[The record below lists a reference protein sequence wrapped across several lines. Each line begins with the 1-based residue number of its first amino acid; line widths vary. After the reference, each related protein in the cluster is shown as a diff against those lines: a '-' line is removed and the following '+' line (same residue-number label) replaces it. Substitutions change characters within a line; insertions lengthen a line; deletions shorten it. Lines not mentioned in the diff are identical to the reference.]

1 MTTNYE
7 APRID
12 DLGSVANVT
21 RGESTGIYTD
31 RDFPRGTDPADLTF
45 SS

>member
-1 MTTNYE
+1 MKAYE
-7 APRID
+7 APKIE
-12 DLGSVANVT
+12 DLGSVAGFT
-21 RGESTGIYTD
+21 RGEATGTFTD